1 MADVNRI
8 ILGQPRRSNF
18 INDLIKLLKV
28 SSSHSKARVSSE
40 YKKSFI
46 GVLWEVLS
54 VLFITTFLSIVWSR
68 VLPEGTGA
76 HYFLYLLFGFS
87 VWTLMSRLVDQSLAI
102 GIRLKGGMISQ
113 TFSTNYMVWANVLYC
128 LRLFTYL
135 LPLVLIVSMV
145 TVGFSLSIYLNVF
158 ASIVCILVTGWSIMN
173 ILGTLAFFSDDF
185 ARFVRMCM
193 RVSFLLTPVIWNI
206 ERLDEHLRH
215 YIYLNPFYSYLD
227 VFRSALLGQDVSK
240 VSVSVMVIQTSVL
253 LLVGLIVYKASNGI
267 TRKSIYVENGCQFE
281 T

>member
-1 MADVNRI
+1 
-8 ILGQPRRSNF
+8 
-18 INDLIKLLKV
+18 
-28 SSSHSKARVSSE
+28 
-40 YKKSFI
+40 
-46 GVLWEVLS
+46 
-54 VLFITTFLSIVWSR
+54 
-68 VLPEGTGA
+68 
-76 HYFLYLLFGFS
+76 
-87 VWTLMSRLVDQSLAI
+87 MSRLVDQSLAI

-173 ILGTLAFFSDDF
+173 TLGTLAIFSDDF

-253 LLVGLIVYKASNGI
+253 LLVGLIVYKASNEI
-267 TRKSIYVENGCQFE
+267 TRKSIYIENGCQFE